1 MGEWMYA
8 QKGDRMNISDLN
20 PLGREAAGKTQQTGV
35 SRKPESRDRIGAAG
49 ADTEPAEETRPEGA
63 RDAYLSS
70 EDRKRVNELS
80 AHVVNEEE
88 KPREDLVARARERAA
103 SGYYNSEEVL
113 GRLAFRLI
121 RTDLTV

>member
-1 MGEWMYA
+1 M

-20 PLGREAAGKTQQTGV
+20 PLGREVTGKSQQTGV
-35 SRKPESRDRIGAAG
+35 PRKTEPGDKIGAAG

-70 EDRKRVNELS
+70 EDRKRVSKLT
-80 AHVVNEEE
+80 ALVGNEEE
-88 KPREDLVARARERAA
+88 TPREDLVARARERAA
-103 SGYYNSEEVL
+103 SGYYDSEEFL

-121 RTDLTV
+121 RSDLTV